1 DIIIF
6 GRDDQK
12 KSGGLGAAAPGV
24 LGGVFGSKKDNKA
37 VVAIVYSLIDA
48 ETREVVLSDQSRG
61 ESKREDKNIF
71 AGILTAKGGGAGGYD
86 MTSSN
91 FGQTIL
97 GEATN
102 DCVTKLA
109 STITDKTG
117 TMPTKFLNIEA
128 RVAAVSGST
137 VTINA
142 GSDAGVQVG
151 DKFEIS
157 KVVREIK

>member
-1 DIIIF
+1 
-6 GRDDQK
+6 
-12 KSGGLGAAAPGV
+12 
-24 LGGVFGSKKDNKA
+24 
-37 VVAIVYSLIDA
+37 
-48 ETREVVLSDQSRG
+48 
-61 ESKREDKNIF
+61 

-128 RVAAVSGST
+128 RVAALSGST

-157 KVVREIK
+157 KVVREIKDPGTGEVLDLEIQTLGELTIADVRPRISSGNYVGTAVENNFVARKKKP